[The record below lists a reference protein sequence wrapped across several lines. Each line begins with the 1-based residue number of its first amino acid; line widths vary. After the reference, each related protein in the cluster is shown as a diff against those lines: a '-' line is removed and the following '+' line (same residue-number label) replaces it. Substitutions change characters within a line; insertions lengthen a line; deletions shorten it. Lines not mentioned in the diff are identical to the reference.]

1 MGSLLK
7 AVFFGLLIMVV
18 LSHLDHHH
26 WGHWGNFDFD
36 LSFSDVIV
44 EPIAGLVGGI
54 VGLVGG
60 IIGVL
65 VALVV
70 VGLVIAGLLGSAL
83 LGGLAIVAVA
93 TMFLFGGLVFS
104 WPVLLVG
111 LVVWLMVRE
120 KPVRHRP
127 MRY

>member
-1 MGSLLK
+1 LGTFFK
-7 AVFFGLLIMVV
+7 VVFFGLLVMVI
-18 LSHLDHHH
+18 LSCLDHHH
-26 WGHWGNFDFD
+26 WGQFDFNFNS
-36 LSFSDVIV
+36 SFADVII
-44 EPIAGLVGGI
+44 EPIVGLVGGI

-93 TMFLFGGLVFS
+93 GMFLFGGLVFS

-120 KPVRHRP
+120 RPVRRRQ

>member
-1 MGSLLK
+1 MGTLFK
-7 AVFFGLLIMVV
+7 AVCFGLLVMVV
-18 LSHLDHHH
+18 LSCLDHHH
-26 WGHWGNFDFD
+26 WGHFDFHF
-36 LSFSDVIV
+36 SFSDVII

-60 IIGVL
+60 IVGVL
-65 VALVV
+65 VALFV

-83 LGGLAIVAVA
+83 LGGMAIVAVGA
-93 TMFLFGGLVFS
+93 MFLFGGLVFS

-111 LVVWLMVRE
+111 LVIWLMVRDR
-120 KPVRHRP
+120 PPRHRP